1 VVISRAAAP
10 TPAPRRIRQ
19 TRQDIAFEAITVT
32 IMVGV
37 LIAVLYPLYFVI
49 IASVSD
55 PGAVGTGRVILLP
68 RDVTLEGYRRILQD
82 RQIWLGYRNTILY
95 TVAGTA
101 INVSLTMLIAYPL
114 SRRQFS
120 GRGIIMVFLVITM
133 YFRGGIV
140 PTYLLVRGLGLLN
153 TFAVMVILG
162 AVSVHHAIIARTFL
176 QSNVP
181 DELQEAA
188 AMDGCGHFKFFTA
201 VVLPTSP
208 AIIAVL
214 ALFYAVSH
222 WNEFFRGLVFLS
234 DESRFPLQLVLRS
247 ILIQVELSEDMLLDV
262 QGQDELQRVSDL
274 VQFGVIIVAS
284 LPVLVAYPFLQRYFI
299 RGVMIGSLKG

>member
-1 VVISRAAAP
+1 MVTVRGASLISSRY
-10 TPAPRRIRQ
+10 RIRQ
-19 TRQDIAFEAITVT
+19 TRQDATFEAIIVT
-32 IMVGV
+32 IMLGV
-37 LIAVLYPLYFVI
+37 LVIVLYPLYFVV

-55 PGAVGTGRVILLP
+55 PAAVGSGQVVLFP
-68 RDVTLEGYRRILQD
+68 RDVTWEGYRRILQD
-82 RQIWLGYRNTILY
+82 AQIWRGYRNTILY
-95 TVAGTA
+95 TIAGTA
-101 INVSLTMLIAYPL
+101 INVTLTMLIAYPL
-114 SRRQFS
+114 SRRKFS

-153 TFAVMVILG
+153 TFWVMVILG

-181 DELQEAA
+181 NELQEAA
-188 AMDGCGHFKFFTA
+188 AMDGCGHFKFFTS

-222 WNEFFRGLVFLS
+222 WNEFFRGLVFLT
-234 DESRFPLQLVLRS
+234 DEDRFPLQLVLRS

-262 QGQDELQRVSDL
+262 QGQEEIQRVRDL

-284 LPVLVAYPFLQRYFI
+284 LPILVAYPFLQRYFI